1 MPSNSMWEAAGFS
14 EDQAFQTSLIT
25 TGVNVAFTLVAIALI
40 DIIDRVDRK
49 PLLVVGSISMATML
63 AVQTFVFGT
72 APIGSDGNPVLS
84 DGPDSVALLA
94 FNTYVAFFAATWGPV
109 VWVLL
114 GEMFVWRHIKETKGI
129 ELEKI
134 NALSTT

>member
-1 MPSNSMWEAAGFS
+1 MWEAAGFS

-40 DIIDRVDRK
+40 DIIALVDIIDRK
-49 PLLVVGSISMATML
+49 PLLVVGSIGMATM
-63 AVQTFVFGT
+63 
-72 APIGSDGNPVLS
+72 
-84 DGPDSVALLA
+84 LA

>member
-1 MPSNSMWEAAGFS
+1 MPSNSMWEAVGSS

-84 DGPDSVALLA
+84 DEPDSVALLA
-94 FNTYVAFFAATWGPV
+94 FNTYVAFFAATWGSV

-114 GEMFVWRHIKETKGI
+114 GEMFAWRQIKETKGI